1 MISIMIKNNFK
12 ILGILFFVISIFF
25 NQVMIGDELF
35 LSSDTLSAKT
45 ISHGIQLAEDKYGE
59 YPLWMPWIFAGL
71 PSTHSMQNVSEY
83 YFPHQ
88 IISLIKMTTIPW
100 FWNFL
105 LHFIFCG
112 FGMYLLLRKLKV
124 SDGVALF
131 GAISF
136 MIAPY
141 MVVMIV
147 HGHGSQVMTASYI
160 PWIMWALL
168 RLQENPSLQKIGVLS
183 LLIGLQLQRA
193 HIQIAYYT
201 WMLMIA
207 YLIFTFIVDRQF
219 RGNINFYLGSII
231 SSLLGFCMSLWIY
244 IPLLNYAG
252 LSNRS
257 ISNGGS
263 SMDYATSWSLH
274 PFESL
279 TMLLPSSFGFGD
291 STYFG
296 YMPFTNFPNYAGLIL
311 IILSI
316 CAFYNN
322 SKNKIIF
329 FFLFILISSL
339 LISFGK
345 FFPLYGLLYDW
356 LPYFNKFRV
365 PSMILILSQ
374 FSICLIASIGFD
386 NLLAHIKSKD
396 RKVLNILGGSSLL
409 ILLIAVWRYFSHD
422 FSTHRIQHQII
433 NLERTSMIWNDVMM
447 VLSIFIL
454 CVLTLYLLFNKKI
467 DNSKFILFITII
479 SLFDIGRVNQRITN
493 PPEDIAHPVIKNKK
507 YFNAQ
512 INSDEIIEFFKL
524 DKSKFRVLPLG
535 EFADNRLVAFNIET
549 VTGYHPAKLAS
560 YETLMAKVGIN
571 ENMLKLLNVKYIL
584 SPSKLPNDQAKALS
598 LNKVKSGKYYNN
610 FEYKNAHIYEYAKFE
625 SRVQFAKKLNLL
637 NSVNEGYSLLNKE
650 DFSLS
655 KNSFIIDD
663 ATNKLNLDSLGY
675 SEGSSVEIS
684 EWSPN
689 KIVINSEIVGRK
701 DHFVILSEAYFP
713 YGWKVVG
720 ASDDKIFRVNNFI
733 RGFFVPPGSSEITLY
748 FNPQDINYSSII
760 TYVFFLLI
768 LGLIFSKNIRL
779 LSERI

>member
-1 MISIMIKNNFK
+1 MIKDNFK
-12 ILGILFFVISIFF
+12 VLGVLFFVISIFF

-35 LSSDTLSAKT
+35 LTSDTLSAKT
-45 ISHGIQLAEDKYGE
+45 ISYGIELAEDRYGE
-59 YPLWMPWIFAGL
+59 YPLWMPWIFSGL

-83 YFPHQ
+83 YFPHH
-88 IISLIKMTTIPW
+88 IISLIKMIGIPW

-112 FGMYLLLRKLKV
+112 FGMHLLLRRLKV

-160 PWIMWALL
+160 PWIMWGLL
-168 RLQENPSLQKIGVLS
+168 RLQEKPSLQNSGILS

-201 WMLMIA
+201 WMLMIT
-207 YLIFTFIVDRQF
+207 YLIFTIIVDSRF
-219 RGNINFYLGSII
+219 RNNINFYLGWIV

-244 IPLLNYAG
+244 IPLLNYVG

-263 SMDYATSWSLH
+263 SLDYATSWSLH

-322 SKNKIIF
+322 HKNKTIF
-329 FFLFILISSL
+329 FFLFVLMSSL

-345 FFPLYGLLYDW
+345 YFPLYGLLYDW

-374 FSICLIASIGFD
+374 FSICLIASIGLD

-396 RKVLNILGGSSLL
+396 IKILNILGGSSLI
-409 ILLIAVWRYFSHD
+409 ILLAAIWRYFSHN
-422 FSTHRIQHQII
+422 FSSHRIQHEII
-433 NLERTSMIWNDVMM
+433 NLERTSMIWNDFIIVS
-447 VLSIFIL
+447 SILIL
-454 CVLTLYLLFNKKI
+454 CALILYLLFNKKI
-467 DNSKFILFITII
+467 DSSKFIFLLTII
-479 SLFDIGRVNQRITN
+479 LLFDIGRVNQRITN
-493 PPEDIAHPVIKNKK
+493 PPENIAKPVIKNEK
-507 YFNAQ
+507 YLNAQ
-512 INSDEIIEFFKL
+512 INSDEIVEFFKI

-549 VTGYHPAKLAS
+549 VKGYHPAKLAS
-560 YETLMAKVGIN
+560 YEMLMKEVGIN
-571 ENMLKLLNVKYIL
+571 ENILKLLNVKYIL
-584 SPSKLPNDQAKALS
+584 SPSELPDEQAEALS
-598 LNKVKSGKYYNN
+598 LSKVKSGKYYNS
-610 FEYKNAHIYEYAKFE
+610 FEYKNAYVYEYIKFE
-625 SRVQFAKKLNLL
+625 SRVQFAKELNFLNSTKDGYALL
-637 NSVNEGYSLLNKE
+637 NRE

-655 KNSFIIDD
+655 ENSFVVDV
-663 ATNKLNLDSLGY
+663 ATNQLNLESFGY
-675 SEGSSVEIS
+675 SEGSSVKIN

-689 KIVINSEIVGRK
+689 KIVINSEVLGEEN
-701 DHFVILSEAYFP
+701 HFVILSEAYFP
-713 YGWKVVG
+713 YGWRVTG
-720 ASDDKIFRVNNFI
+720 ASNNNIFRVNNFI
-733 RGFFVPPGSSEITLY
+733 RGFLVPPGSSEIILH
-748 FNPQDINYSSII
+748 FEPQDLNYSSII
-760 TYVFFLLI
+760 TYLFFLLI
-768 LGLIFSKNIRL
+768 LGLVFSKNIRS
-779 LSERI
+779 LSERV